1 MSSAAEHALPPGAL
15 ARAVAA
21 IDAGSTY
28 KAALEALLLELPPGD
43 ADWLMQILRES
54 RGAFAPLARA
64 GPGRALFL
72 GDPLSGTSVALG
84 RLGFE
89 TTTLGR
95 DGERLEFAAHR
106 ARALVETPAHF
117 VLAGGGAR
125 LPFAP
130 LPFADGAF
138 DLVVQEGGLPGPATG
153 AGHDLGECARVARG
167 ELVLVADNRFGYK
180 RSAGAHGAFHV
191 LGPLEYTGAI
201 AAPRRG
207 QKSLWG
213 YRRALAAAGLGDQ
226 EAYSLYPHSG
236 QFVHVVALDRP
247 RPRLPVGPKER
258 ENRLKILGAR
268 LGLFPVLTPSFA
280 FVAAR
285 GPRSPGDPHARARR
299 IERIL
304 AELGR
309 ELGEGPAEVDQLVAT
324 RGNTAVILTRA
335 SGTGDGADEGD
346 RAGRW
351 CLHLPLSPCQQR
363 LTELHAEALS
373 RLARERSRV
382 PVPELLFAGRIEGV
396 YLTCERRLGG
406 HTAPELSDAAPIA
419 EALLVDAARI
429 APELARGPARALGED
444 EFEELVGSKCDLVLR
459 FAAVPE
465 TLAIV
470 RDLRVRAK
478 SELVGRA
485 FPRVLYH
492 ADLRGK
498 HVQIDRSGR
507 VLGILD
513 WGTYEDPGPA
523 LRRSPALDG
532 ARAQAGRGAHGRR
545 CLAAGHRP
553 GASAARA
560 RGPRALRGGP
570 RPRRDVPRAGGSALP
585 RARRRHG
592 RAQLGLQ
599 PAALGAHAVRAL
611 DRRCGNRTT
620 RGRGAERQASG
631 QLPA

>member
-1 MSSAAEHALPPGAL
+1 VSAAPEQARLPELPRGAV

-21 IDAGSTY
+21 IEAGAPY
-28 KAALEALLLELPPGD
+28 KAALEALLLELPERG

-72 GDPLSGTSVALG
+72 GEPLSGTPVALG

-95 DGERLEFAAHR
+95 DHERLAFAAYR

-117 VLAGGGAR
+117 VLAGGGPR
-125 LPFAP
+125 

-153 AGHDLGECARVARG
+153 AGYDLAECARVARG
-167 ELVLVADNRFGYK
+167 ELVLIADNRFGYK

-213 YRRALAAAGLGDQ
+213 YRRALAAAGLGQ
-226 EAYSLYPHSG
+226 AEAYSLYPHSG

-247 RPRLPVGPKER
+247 RPRLPIGPKER
-258 ENRLKILGAR
+258 ENRLKLLGAR

-285 GPRSPGDPHARARR
+285 DPRPAQSGARR

-304 AELGR
+304 EELAPR
-309 ELGEGPAEVDQLVAT
+309 IGEGRAEVDQLVAT

-335 SGTGDGADEGD
+335 AEAEQRPTGAEPAP
-346 RAGRW
+346 AGRW

-363 LTELHAEALS
+363 LTELHAEALV
-373 RLARERSRV
+373 RLPAEHARV
-382 PVPELLFAGRIEGV
+382 PVPELLFAGRIEGAYV
-396 YLTCERRLGG
+396 TCERRLAG
-406 HTAPELSDAAPIA
+406 HTAPELSDAPAVAAELLSDVAGIA
-419 EALLVDAARI
+419 A
-429 APELARGPARALGED
+429 ELAIGPARPLGED
-444 EFEELVGSKCDLVLR
+444 EFEALVGSRCDLVLR
-459 FAAVPE
+459 YAAVPA
-465 TLAIV
+465 TLAAV
-470 RDLRVRAK
+470 RELRARAK
-478 SELVGRA
+478 SELLGQS

-498 HVQIDRSGR
+498 HVQIERSGR

-513 WGTYEDPGPA
+513 WGTYEDPGLPYVDLLHLMVHERKQSEA
-523 LRRSPALDG
+523 LTAGAAWRRVTREPRSHERAARERY
-532 ARAQAGRGAHGRR
+532 ARALGLDPAYLRTVEALYPVLIGAMAERNWDY
-545 CLAAGHRP
+545 
-553 GASAARA
+553 S
-560 RGPRALRGGP
+560 
-570 RPRRDVPRAGGSALP
+570 RPRWV
-585 RARRRHG
+585 HT
-592 RAQLGLQ
+592 QFGL
-599 PAALGAHAVRAL
+599 
-611 DRRCGNRTT
+611 
-620 RGRGAERQASG
+620 
-631 QLPA
+631 